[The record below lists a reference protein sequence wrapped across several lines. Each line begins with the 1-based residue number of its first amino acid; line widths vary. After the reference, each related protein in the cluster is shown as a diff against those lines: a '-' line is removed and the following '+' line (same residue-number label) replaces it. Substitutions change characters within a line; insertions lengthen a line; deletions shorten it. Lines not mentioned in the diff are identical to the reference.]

1 MNKLKETQ
9 IISTQIS
16 SSFHKNVSLLTK
28 IILPSVEFQRLFKK
42 GMFDK
47 PNMTGFLHVSH
58 YLSTIY
64 DAKLFKQMVRWPIL
78 CRRDEVTYRI
88 EIKNFLCL
96 LSRDN
101 PDLNFPTILMS
112 YLIQSAGIKFQII
125 MWKLSQL
132 ALRAYI
138 QRELQTELL
147 NAPCAGPA
155 QDLTIA
161 YFNNTIV
168 QKCNVILKTCKKTEK
183 ILDATK
189 IFFNGEMKALNAY
202 KSEIFDRKE
211 NIKTLVLDLPAYSLL
226 QKRLIDVEDF
236 DIISIWKRSIF
247 KRVQYIQKKNKELNK
262 LEESCDCLCKLVLRI
277 NLNSGTLSANKFPK
291 IYCNNYYLIYMQSE
305 TQCLPFVQNACKKMK
320 SLQILFN
327 ALNVRISSM
336 YRNEQYVS
344 REMENVYINFDASK
358 VSIVSRNIS
367 LQSPKISFI
376 LNQHTNNDLFYERLS
391 SSPIEGKYKHL
402 FKRYKREYR
411 PLCELPTLLL
421 DFSNSW
427 NSMSGWLSPRAHS
440 VKCEQISYKGKSLSP
455 LYSRLLRHS
464 RLDLKRSKESVLLN
478 PNANYEGL
486 NLTPRKRL
494 SRARHLTTHSCSRRI
509 KDGF

>member
-138 QRELQTELL
+138 QREL
-147 NAPCAGPA
+147 
-155 QDLTIA
+155 
-161 YFNNTIV
+161 
-168 QKCNVILKTCKKTEK
+168 
-183 ILDATK
+183 
-189 IFFNGEMKALNAY
+189 
-202 KSEIFDRKE
+202 
-211 NIKTLVLDLPAYSLL
+211 
-226 QKRLIDVEDF
+226 
-236 DIISIWKRSIF
+236 WKRSIF

-305 TQCLPFVQNACKKMK
+305 TQNLIRNLYANDSVVFSTLLSLLDLTFKQIYRKNVTDLPDLSQCLPFVQNACKKMK